1 MAHAIGVY
9 TLHDTLAVRYA
20 FHVQFFNFIP
30 AITDITRDA
39 ANRIQCMPAPGPGRF
54 FPRYNFQLKAVH
66 SIVWKPDLARYL
78 AYQDILPKFKLY
90 R

>member
-9 TLHDTLAVRYA
+9 TLHDTLAMRYA
-20 FHVQFFNFIP
+20 FHVQFFIP
-30 AITDITRDA
+30 AISRDA
-39 ANRIQCMPAPGPGRF
+39 ANRRQPNTVYARAPAVF
-54 FPRYNFQLKAVH
+54 FPIQFFQLKAVH